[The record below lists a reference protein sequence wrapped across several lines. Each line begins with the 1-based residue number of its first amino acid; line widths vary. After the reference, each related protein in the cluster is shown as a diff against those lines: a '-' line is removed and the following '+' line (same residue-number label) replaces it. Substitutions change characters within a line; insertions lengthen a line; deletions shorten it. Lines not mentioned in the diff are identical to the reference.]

1 MTYDCHVSNLTEV
14 NFLFPTVWPGADAE
28 ARVALGGLHRGDQA
42 YLSKAPNIWLMCHA
56 GIGSVLT
63 SSQVAGMLQGNNC
76 GEMTQLNLGL
86 EQLRSFGSAL
96 TALTRLVKLYAQSNC
111 LTSISGEPAFYSIKP
126 IIYWSCSADRSRG
139 LNVWAGALKK
149 GKLKLTLVGPRCA
162 GLESCS
168 RLQVLNVSNNALAG
182 IKGIARLASLRW
194 ELRGLL
200 SARIDWTLSE
210 ALSL

>member
-1 MTYDCHVSNLTEV
+1 VTYDCHVSNWTEV
-14 NFLFPTVWPGADAE
+14 KFLFPTVWPGADAE

-42 YLSKAPNIWLMCHA
+42 YLCKAPNIWLMCHA

-96 TALTRLVKLYAQSNC
+96 TALTGLVKLYAQSNC
-111 LTSISGEPAFYSIKP
+111 LTNISGKPAFYFMKP
-126 IIYWSCSADRSRG
+126 IVCWSCSADWSG
-139 LNVWAGALKK
+139 GWNVWAGALKK
-149 GKLKLTLVGPRCA
+149 GVLTPVGSRCA

-168 RLQVLNVSNNALAG
+168 RLQVLNVSNNALAS
-182 IKGIARLASLRW
+182 IKGIARLTSLRW
-194 ELRGLL
+194 ELRILL
-200 SARIDWTLSE
+200 SARTDRSLSE